1 MSRRIFGIAMAGLT
15 VLLALAVAAQ
25 PAAVPA
31 PERNGETGLAFP
43 NMIGPARKVGSTD
56 YSRTK
61 GTPELGYA
69 WNYETQAITTTFYV
83 YNFGIAS
90 IPPGA
95 TGSAVLTQFQQAIAD
110 IEIGAKAGR
119 YEQLK
124 PSQGPGN
131 CTVGA
136 MVFRCITFSAVL
148 PRDKRP
154 VFTRLFVTGYR
165 NYILKIRQDW
175 PQNAPAA
182 AREVDAVIQA
192 FASSATP

>member
-25 PAAVPA
+25 PATVPA

-61 GTPELGYA
+61 GAPELGYA

-90 IPPGA
+90 IPSGA
-95 TGSAVLTQFQQAIAD
+95 TGSSC
-110 IEIGAKAGR
+110 R
-119 YEQLK
+119 
-124 PSQGPGN
+124 
-131 CTVGA
+131 
-136 MVFRCITFSAVL
+136 
-148 PRDKRP
+148 
-154 VFTRLFVTGYR
+154 
-165 NYILKIRQDW
+165 
-175 PQNAPAA
+175 
-182 AREVDAVIQA
+182 
-192 FASSATP
+192 